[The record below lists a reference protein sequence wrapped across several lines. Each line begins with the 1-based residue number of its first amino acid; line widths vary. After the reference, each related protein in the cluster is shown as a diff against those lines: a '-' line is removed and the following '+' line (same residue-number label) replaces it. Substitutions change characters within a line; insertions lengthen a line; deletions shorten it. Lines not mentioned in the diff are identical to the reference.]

1 MIKQKKSDDL
11 TSKYEEVPR
20 KAESDDKTTIKIKN
34 NITPYVYPSL
44 DKEIEIDN
52 RVHFFESSLAS

>member
-11 TSKYEEVPR
+11 TSKYEEIPQ
-20 KAESDDKTTIKIKN
+20 KNESDDKIHIKIKN

-44 DKEIEIDN
+44 EKEI
-52 RVHFFESSLAS
+52 